1 MALPV
6 LEKLD
11 GARAIVIE
19 DVPPGTA
26 IGDLIGAFSPFGA
39 IQFAS
44 VGPPA
49 VVSFEREASAARALL
64 VASMKSVS
72 LLGAF
77 RDKKQPVPPPAPPLL
92 GASPETVEI
101 GPNEASA
108 AEAAAHETKMCQVE
122 AATAASPAEAAAGPK
137 KKSSPNEAAKAMLV
151 SASDGGILDLKKLE
165 RYMDDI
171 LQIQDRLVENLKRVS
186 DRRLQ
191 SSLHGQSYRRGRIA
205 AEVATRGLNT
215 KPE

>member
-1 MALPV
+1 
-6 LEKLD
+6 
-11 GARAIVIE
+11 VIE
-19 DVPPGTA
+19 DVPPGTG

-39 IQFAS
+39 IRFAS

-49 VVSFEREASAARALL
+49 IVSFESEASAARALV

-77 RDKKQPVPPPAPPLL
+77 RDKKLQVPQAAQPANHQSGGAPAPPLL
-92 GASPETVEI
+92 GASPERVEI

-122 AATAASPAEAAAGPK
+122 AATTASPAEAAAGPK